1 MKLIEDIKKA
11 EDRAEKLKKE
21 AEIEGQKLLEK
32 ERESGKQKFAALD
45 IEKERLAKTK
55 LAEAKKTADGEIA
68 KLKKEHEKDINKL
81 KGAYN
86 KNKEKALKEVQE
98 IILKWPLSH

>member
-11 EDRAEKLKKE
+11 EETAEKLKKE
-21 AEIEGQKLLEK
+21 AEIEGQSLLEK

-45 IEKERLAKTK
+45 DEKEKLIKIK
-55 LAEAKKTADGEIA
+55 LAEAQKTADGEVA

-98 IILKWPLSH
+98 IILKWPLSR

>member
-11 EDRAEKLKKE
+11 EEKAENLKKE
-21 AEIEGQKLLEK
+21 AEIEGQRLLEK

-45 IEKERLAKTK
+45 NEKERLAKIK
-55 LAEAKKTADGEIA
+55 SAEAKKTADGEIA
-68 KLKKEHEKDINKL
+68 KLMKEHEKDISKL